1 MTLEQIGPLTQ
12 IVPVYGLNFWYH
24 AIYSYLLVVAGSYFL
39 IKKLFSFERKL
50 RKQAFAIGVGVLFP
64 LIGNI
69 VYSFGYNPLVIRLT
83 PILFIVTGITFTW
96 GIFRYH
102 FLNIT
107 QIATRT
113 IFEHIRDAIFVLNI
127 EDQVIDVNPY
137 GLELMDLQ
145 IVGSSMKK
153 IFGSKAEEFFR
164 KNIDLIAII
173 NNPDKDNKE
182 IKIEH
187 NGEELYFDTRIS
199 PIFNKKQNVIGKV
212 VILRDIT
219 NIKNT
224 ERRLIKTEKLAALG
238 GLVAGVAHEINTPVG
253 ISITASST
261 LMEETDKMVGLYK
274 EDKINRVNFKE
285 YLSMA
290 NQTAK
295 LILSNM
301 ERTAT
306 MIQSFKLVSV
316 DQSTGQQRIFNLK
329 EYTFD
334 VIRSLYPRLKNRKI
348 KIVLDMDD
356 KIDLDSFPGAFSQI
370 ITNLV
375 LNSLTHGFKEKEK
388 GKIEIMAKLDKKELV
403 LEYSDYGRGIHEEHM
418 GTIFEPFFTTDKKMG
433 TGLGLYIIYNI
444 VTQKLNGSIEC
455 TSELNK
461 RTTFL
466 IKIPVRD

>member
-1 MTLEQIGPLTQ
+1 
-12 IVPVYGLNFWYH
+12 
-24 AIYSYLLVVAGSYFL
+24 
-39 IKKLFSFERKL
+39 
-50 RKQAFAIGVGVLFP
+50 
-64 LIGNI
+64 
-69 VYSFGYNPLVIRLT
+69 
-83 PILFIVTGITFTW
+83 
-96 GIFRYH
+96 
-102 FLNIT
+102 
-107 QIATRT
+107 
-113 IFEHIRDAIFVLNI
+113 
-127 EDQVIDVNPY
+127 
-137 GLELMDLQ
+137 
-145 IVGSSMKK
+145 
-153 IFGSKAEEFFR
+153 
-164 KNIDLIAII
+164 
-173 NNPDKDNKE
+173 
-182 IKIEH
+182 
-187 NGEELYFDTRIS
+187 
-199 PIFNKKQNVIGKV
+199 
-212 VILRDIT
+212 
-219 NIKNT
+219 
-224 ERRLIKTEKLAALG
+224 
-238 GLVAGVAHEINTPVG
+238 
-253 ISITASST
+253 
-261 LMEETDKMVGLYK
+261 
-274 EDKINRVNFKE
+274 
-285 YLSMA
+285 
-290 NQTAK
+290 
-295 LILSNM
+295 
-301 ERTAT
+301 